1 MATTISQIAEGLKTR
16 LATIPNLRTF
26 SSQPENITP
35 PIGYPILDSVEY
47 HGAFSGGDIIT
58 NWSIVVIVGRYTDSR
73 AFASLDG
80 YLSYDG
86 ATSIRLAIE
95 GDRTLGG
102 VAQSLVLSRGANI
115 QPETQA
121 DEQFLMVTFDCRVHS

>member
-1 MATTISQIAEGLKTR
+1 MATTITQIADGLKTR

-35 PIGYPILDSVEY
+35 PIGYPILDQIDY
-47 HGAFSGGDIIT
+47 HRAFAGGDVVT

-86 ATSIRLAIE
+86 ATSVRAAIE

-102 VAQSLVLSRGANI
+102 VVQTLILDSAANV

-121 DEQFLMVTFDCRVHS
+121 DEQFLMVTFNCKVHS

>member
-1 MATTISQIAEGLKTR
+1 MATTITQIAGGLKTR

-35 PIGYPILDSVEY
+35 PIGYPILDQVEY
-47 HGAFSGGDIIT
+47 HRAFSGGDVLST
-58 NWSIVVIVGRYTDSR
+58 WSIVVIVGRYTDSR

-80 YLSYDG
+80 FLSYDG
-86 ATSIRLAIE
+86 ATSIRAAIE
-95 GDRTLGG
+95 GDPTLGG
-102 VAQSLVLSRGANI
+102 VAKTLVLNSGANI

-121 DEQFLMVTFDCRVHS
+121 DEQFLMVTFNCKVHS